1 MAAPGLLTTGFG
13 QMAWVTNDI
22 DQAVALF
29 RERHDA
35 GEFFIVRDLEAQ
47 LAGDKIAWMN
57 LAVADAGGID
67 IELIQPLGGDDHVW
81 REILRGD
88 GGFEM
93 HFHHHA
99 QMVSSRED
107 LDRLKADGVARGFPV
122 SVAGRTSEGLGFFYL
137 DCRATIGHHV
147 EYLYA
152 ERRLSDRW
160 PLPASPIRP
169 PSRFRASRRVPSA
182 S

>member
-1 MAAPGLLTTGFG
+1 MSAAGLLTVGFG

-29 RERHDA
+29 KDRHDT
-35 GEFFIVRDLEAQ
+35 GEFFIVRDLEAP
-47 LAGDKIAWMN
+47 LSGDRIAKMN
-57 LAVADAGGID
+57 LALAHAGGID
-67 IELIQPLGGDDHVW
+67 IELIEPLGGEDGVW

-107 LDRLKADGVARGFPV
+107 LDRLKQEGIAQGFPV
-122 SVAGRTSEGLGFFYL
+122 SVEGRTADGPGFFYL
-137 DCRATIGHHV
+137 DCRATLGHHV
-147 EYLYA
+147 EYLYS
-152 ERRLSDRW
+152 EGRLSDSMAAAGN
-160 PLPASPIRP
+160 PDPVA
-169 PSRFRASRRVPSA
+169 
-182 S
+182 